1 MATINTALR
10 YLRGETGEPG
20 NLTDLTVEFLRGDNA
35 AFLARV
41 ATDLKALAKKA
52 GPAGTR
58 FAADGVGTIGLI
70 GEYGLIGYG
79 IRRGQEI
86 LRVDHTPS
94 HWSHAFL
101 FSSPLSAEPKVNRSP
116 KSSPWLWESTLEP
129 ATAFNRFTD
138 RNGVG
143 PRRFADYSRASFDLF
158 AAHSVPNIAVIA
170 LALTDD
176 ERGKIMDR
184 ADDPDVDQ
192 LHYDIS
198 GLLGAWYSYLT
209 DQASHPN
216 PLARR
221 TGGLLLGLRPAR
233 LRRGRHRS
241 LPGRPPAEHGSGAS
255 LAGHQ
260 VPPEGV
266 SGAGQGRPA
275 RPETDGRLVLRP
287 GCSLRRG
294 AGAESGREGAPPPA
308 NAQRGAEGVRRLNL
322 GRKRR
327 LS

>member
-1 MATINTALR
+1 MATINTAMR
-10 YLRGETGEPG
+10 YVSGQTGEPG
-20 NLTDLTVEFLRGDNA
+20 NLKDLTVEFLRGDNA

-41 ATDLKALAKKA
+41 ATDLKVLAKKA

-58 FAADGVGTIGLI
+58 FAADGVGTIGLT

-101 FSSPLSAEPKVNRSP
+101 FSSPLSGEPKVNRSP

-158 AAHSVPNIAVIA
+158 APHSVPNIAVIA
-170 LALTDD
+170 LALTED

-216 PLARR
+216 PLA
-221 TGGLLLGLRPAR
+221 A
-233 LRRGRHRS
+233 GRAVFCS
-241 LPGRPPAEHGSGAS
+241 AYVQLAYDAAGIDLSPGAHQRNTAPEHLWQAIKY
-255 LAGHQ
+255 LQKAFR
-260 VPPEGV
+260 VPDK
-266 SGAGQGRPA
+266 
-275 RPETDGRLVLRP
+275 DGRLVQRPMAGWFCVRDAACVVAPVPSPGEKAPRRPRTLREVQKAY
-287 GCSLRRG
+287 
-294 AGAESGREGAPPPA
+294 AG
-308 NAQRGAEGVRRLNL
+308 
-322 GRKRR
+322 
-327 LS
+327 

>member
-1 MATINTALR
+1 MANINTAMR
-10 YLRGETGEPG
+10 YLSGQSGDPA
-20 NLTDLTVEFLRGDNA
+20 NLKDLSAEFFGSDNA

-41 ATDLKALAKKA
+41 ATDLKSLAKKA

-94 HWSHAFL
+94 NWSHAFL
-101 FSSPLSAEPKVNRSP
+101 FSSPLSEDPKVNRSM

-129 ATAFNRFTD
+129 ATVFNRFTD

-143 PRRFADYSRASFDLF
+143 PRRFADYSRASFDFF
-158 AAHSVPNIAVIA
+158 APHSVPNIGVIA

-176 ERGKIMDR
+176 ERMKVLDR

-192 LHYDIS
+192 LHYDIA

-216 PLARR
+216 PLAAGRAVFCSAYVQLAYDAAGIDLAPGAHQR
-221 TGGLLLGLRPAR
+221 NTAPEHLWQAIKYLQKAFRVSDKGGKLVDRPLAGWFCVR
-233 LRRGRHRS
+233 DAACVVAPVPKAGAKA
-241 LPGRPPAEHGSGAS
+241 PGRPRTLRAVQKAY
-255 LAGHQ
+255 
-260 VPPEGV
+260 EG
-266 SGAGQGRPA
+266 
-275 RPETDGRLVLRP
+275 
-287 GCSLRRG
+287 
-294 AGAESGREGAPPPA
+294 
-308 NAQRGAEGVRRLNL
+308 
-322 GRKRR
+322 
-327 LS
+327 

>member
-52 GPAGTR
+52 GPGGTR

-94 HWSHAFL
+94 NWSHAFL

-116 KSSPWLWESTLEP
+116 KSAPWLWESALEP

-143 PRRFADYSRASFDLF
+143 PRRFADYARASFDLF

-176 ERGKIMDR
+176 ERGKILDR

-192 LHYDIS
+192 LHYDIP

-216 PLARR
+216 PLGA
-221 TGGLLLGLRPAR
+221 
-233 LRRGRHRS
+233 GRAVFCS
-241 LPGRPPAEHGSGAS
+241 AYVQLAYDAAGIDLSPGAHQRNTAPGAS

-260 VPPEGV
+260 VPPEGLP
-266 SGAGQGRPA
+266 GAGQGRPA

-287 GCSLRRG
+287 GCRLRHG
-294 AGAESGREGAPPPA
+294 AGIDSG
-308 NAQRGAEGVRRLNL
+308 
-322 GRKRR
+322 
-327 LS
+327 